1 MKKVLIVDK
10 IHSDLK
16 NNLIQEG
23 IFCEEKTSESKD
35 KILRTIHK
43 FDGIIIRSRFKLDK
57 YFINKASNLKF
68 IARFGSGMENID
80 LIEAKKHQIKC
91 INAPTG
97 NSNSVS
103 EHTLGLLLSLTKKIQ
118 LSSLEVNNGKW
129 LREKNRGIEISNK
142 TVGIIG
148 YGNTGTAFSKKLLG
162 FGCEVLAYDKY
173 KKKIK
178 NKYVRQSSMNTIFK
192 NADILSLHIPLTKET
207 RYLIDNKYLNKF
219 SKNIFLINTS
229 RGDVI
234 KTSDLIKNIK
244 AGKVIGAGL
253 DVLENE
259 NINFENLNSEN
270 NDNLNFLKKSPNV
283 ILTPH
288 IAGWSHESNILMSK
302 ILTKKILSLLKSI
315 K

>member
-23 IFCEEKTSESKD
+23 IVCEEKTSESKD
-35 KILRTIHK
+35 KILRSIHK

-80 LIEAKKHQIKC
+80 LIEAKKNQIKC

-97 NSNSVS
+97 NSNSVG

-129 LREKNRGIEISNK
+129 LREKNRGVEISNK
-142 TVGIIG
+142 TIGIIG
-148 YGNTGTAFSKKLLG
+148 YGNTGAAFSKKLLG
-162 FGCEVLAYDKY
+162 FGCRVLAYDKY

-178 NKYVRQSSMNTIFK
+178 NKYVKQSSMNTIFK
-192 NADILSLHIPLTKET
+192 NADILSLHIPLTEET
-207 RYLIDNKYLNKF
+207 RYLIDNQYLNKF
-219 SKNIFLINTS
+219 SKMLYI
-229 RGDVI
+229 V
-234 KTSDLIKNIK
+234 KTVGPAS
-244 AGKVIGAGL
+244 IGPAL
-253 DVLENE
+253 
-259 NINFENLNSEN
+259 
-270 NDNLNFLKKSPNV
+270 
-283 ILTPH
+283 
-288 IAGWSHESNILMSK
+288 
-302 ILTKKILSLLKSI
+302 LLKYLIFPPGFSCCS
-315 K
+315 